1 MKHLEKDV
9 FVLKIYV
16 DRMHPDGMCFEGKEG
31 HLWMPIQGFGGLKSD
46 YISFFVEVYRYAKK
60 QVIVRF

>member
-1 MKHLEKDV
+1 
-9 FVLKIYV
+9 
-16 DRMHPDGMCFEGKEG
+16 MHPDGMCFEGKEG